1 LQDKDHLGEGN
12 KAIARQ
18 DLNNKDPYGRLL
30 KREKIPAPNE
40 HFVLQEYKWMDFNS
54 EAIVFPDNARATLV
68 ISDLHDPEEL
78 RQRVQI
84 PKAFG
89 AKFRPASTPLYPVD
103 LSEDYR
109 KFVAETLQRRKRRNF
124 DDDDDAAEID
134 FSEISTPPDLEDRLT
149 RWKKQKGEDENQGE
163 AVAPVVHADRHQD
176 KEASPRR
183 DGAKSINGEDL
194 QTSSSG
200 KSASPEVRKGMRP
213 AADISQEARDRIL
226 AKLNAST
233 GSGSSSGQSLADD
246 GEGDDDDH
254 MEAEAARAA
263 DQVEMELDAEADA
276 EAEVEADAEV
286 AQHQRALGH
295 QDNSGLNQDGLDLNN
310 MRTDAEGEK
319 SFAAGYQNGYENA
332 VEKFRDLFAALEST
346 STEIQSLRSKVMSE
360 GRDIFLEMIKLTA
373 EGVLRSQLAFSDDAL
388 GDLFRSALESV
399 HQARRITV
407 QANPETLARLKSQFS
422 EAKLEF
428 EAIDWVASDKSP
440 RGDFRVI
447 SKDEVIKVDL
457 ENLVSKKVSA
467 LAKDIFSAARGETA
481 ASTAAPAP
489 AASAAPAESDSTSE
503 NQERDPTGSDDKEA
517 G

>member
-1 LQDKDHLGEGN
+1 
-12 KAIARQ
+12 
-18 DLNNKDPYGRLL
+18 L
-30 KREKIPAPNE
+30 KREKIPAANE

-54 EAIVFPDNARATLV
+54 EAIVFPDNSRATLV

-89 AKFRPASTPLYPVD
+89 AKFRPAAAPLFPVD

-109 KFVAETLQRRKRRNF
+109 KFVAETIQRRKRRNF

-149 RWKKQKGEDENQGE
+149 RWKKQKGDDETQSDGAAP
-163 AVAPVVHADRHQD
+163 AVQADRHND
-176 KEASPRR
+176 TESKPRR
-183 DGAKSINGEDL
+183 DGTESVHAADL
-194 QTSSSG
+194 QSSAPG
-200 KSASPEVRKGMRP
+200 KSGGSEVRKGMRP

-233 GSGSSSGQSLADD
+233 GSGAVSGQFEVEDSEA
-246 GEGDDDDH
+246 DDDDGLA
-254 MEAEAARAA
+254 AESAAAA
-263 DQVEMELDAEADA
+263 DDEESAEEAQV
-276 EAEVEADAEV
+276 
-286 AQHQRALGH
+286 HQRERLLDENTGGSATTAA
-295 QDNSGLNQDGLDLNN
+295 SGMDDEHGGGS
-310 MRTDAEGEK
+310 DAVSDK
-319 SFAAGYQNGYENA
+319 PAAVAYQNGYQQGYETA

-346 STEIQSLRSKVMSE
+346 STEIQALRSKVMSE
-360 GRDIFLEMIKLTA
+360 GRDIFLEMIKLTT

-407 QANPETLARLKSQFS
+407 QANPETLARLKSQFA

-428 EAIDWVASDKSP
+428 EAIEWVASDKTP
-440 RGDFRVI
+440 RGDFKVI

-467 LAKDIFSAARGETA
+467 LAKEIFSPARGETA
-481 ASTAAPAP
+481 G
-489 AASAAPAESDSTSE
+489 E
-503 NQERDPTGSDDKEA
+503 NQEPDASGSDDKEA
-517 G
+517 S

>member
-1 LQDKDHLGEGN
+1 MQDKNHLGEGN

-89 AKFRPASTPLYPVD
+89 AKFRPAATPLYPVD

-149 RWKKQKGEDENQGE
+149 RWKKQKGDDEDQAAVAAPTDQADQHDNGE
-163 AVAPVVHADRHQD
+163 AKPRREGAGSVHA
-176 KEASPRR
+176 A
-183 DGAKSINGEDL
+183 DL
-194 QTSSSG
+194 QPSASG
-200 KSASPEVRKGMRP
+200 KSSSSEVRKGMRP

-233 GSGSSSGQSLADD
+233 GSGSSSGQSLVDDAESEDD
-246 GEGDDDDH
+246 GLMD
-254 MEAEAARAA
+254 AEAARAA
-263 DQVEMELDAEADA
+263 DQVERELDSELD
-276 EAEVEADAEV
+276 ADAEV
-286 AQHQRALGH
+286 AESQQEIGH
-295 QDNSGLNQDGLDLNN
+295 QNESGLNREGFDLNSV
-310 MRTDAEGEK
+310 RTDAEGEK

-422 EAKLEF
+422 EANLEF

-481 ASTAAPAP
+481 SSTAAPAP
-489 AASAAPAESDSTSE
+489 AASAAPTESDSSSD
-503 NQERDPTGSDDKEA
+503 NQERDPTESDDKEA
-517 G
+517 S

>member
-1 LQDKDHLGEGN
+1 
-12 KAIARQ
+12 
-18 DLNNKDPYGRLL
+18 
-30 KREKIPAPNE
+30 
-40 HFVLQEYKWMDFNS
+40 MDFNS

-89 AKFRPASTPLYPVD
+89 AKFRPAATPLYPVD

-163 AVAPVVHADRHQD
+163 AVAPVVHAGPHQD
-176 KEASPRR
+176 TEASPRR

-213 AADISQEARDRIL
+213 APDISQEARDRIL

-233 GSGSSSGQSLADD
+233 GSGSSSGQSLVDD
-246 GEGDDDDH
+246 AESHDDDL
-254 MEAEAARAA
+254 MEAEAARVA

-276 EAEVEADAEV
+276 EADADAEV

-295 QDNSGLNQDGLDLNN
+295 QNNSGLIQDGLDLKD

-346 STEIQSLRSKVMSE
+346 STEIQSLRSKVMC
-360 GRDIFLEMIKLTA
+360 
-373 EGVLRSQLAFSDDAL
+373 DD
-388 GDLFRSALESV
+388 G
-399 HQARRITV
+399 
-407 QANPETLARLKSQFS
+407 P
-422 EAKLEF
+422 
-428 EAIDWVASDKSP
+428 
-440 RGDFRVI
+440 
-447 SKDEVIKVDL
+447 
-457 ENLVSKKVSA
+457 
-467 LAKDIFSAARGETA
+467 
-481 ASTAAPAP
+481 
-489 AASAAPAESDSTSE
+489 TSF
-503 NQERDPTGSDDKEA
+503 
-517 G
+517 